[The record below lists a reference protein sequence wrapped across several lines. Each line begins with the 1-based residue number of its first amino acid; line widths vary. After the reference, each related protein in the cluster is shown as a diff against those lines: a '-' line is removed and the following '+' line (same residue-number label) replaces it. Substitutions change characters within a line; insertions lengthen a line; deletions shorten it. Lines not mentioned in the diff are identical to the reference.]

1 MKPAATHYPVHELIR
16 NRWSPRSFAAQPV
29 EQDKLNQV
37 FEAASWAFSAM
48 NLQPW
53 QYIYAHKADTVAFQ
67 KILDCLVPG
76 NQPWAKNAP
85 VLIIALAQT
94 ANTDGQPN
102 GAAMHDLGA
111 ANATMLLEATALG
124 LYGHLMGG
132 FDRDK
137 TRRDFHLP
145 DSLTPAVVIAL
156 GYIGEAEL
164 LEEPF
169 LSREKAHRSRKPVA
183 EFAFRNELP
192 AAAPAQ

>member
-1 MKPAATHYPVHELIR
+1 MNHAPTHYPVHELIR
-16 NRWSPRSFAAQPV
+16 SRWSPRSFSAQPV
-29 EQDKLNQV
+29 AQEQLNQV

-53 QYIYAHKADTVAFQ
+53 QYIYAHKADTEAFQ
-67 KILDCLVPG
+67 KILDCLMPG

-85 VLIIALAQT
+85 VLIIALART
-94 ANTDGQPN
+94 TTPDGQPN

-111 ANATMLLEATALG
+111 ANATLILEATALG
-124 LYGHLMGG
+124 LHGHLMGG

-137 TRRDFHLP
+137 TRRDFNLP

-156 GYIGEAEL
+156 GYAGAAEQ

-169 LSREKAHRSRKPVA
+169 LSREKAARARKPVA
-183 EFAFRNELP
+183 EFAFQNELP
-192 AAAPAQ
+192 AAQ